1 MQELP
6 FLLVILSSIAHGYWN
21 FLLKRAQ
28 NKDAF
33 LGLSKLAEPVIYL
46 IPFIAAVSVWGLDPA
61 SLWYAGVGTLLSVV
75 NYFCLANSYKR
86 LDLSIAYPVSRSSTL
101 FLPFLAY
108 FFFQER
114 IDVIGWC
121 SVILVTVGVF
131 VVQLKSVSLSN
142 LAWNRQ
148 SSNSGLLFALC
159 AAFTVALYT
168 LWGKESV
175 RYIHPFIY
183 MYCYT
188 LASSAYFLPSLRRL
202 DRRIVKEEW
211 QRNRWSILTVS
222 VLNTLSFVLMLMAL
236 NMGKVTYVGAL
247 RQVSLVVG
255 VGLGWLVLRESL
267 SLPRVL
273 GVSLIIVGA
282 CLTYIAK

>member
-33 LGLSKLAEPVIYL
+33 LGLSKMAEPVIYA
-46 IPFIAAVSVWGLDPA
+46 IPFAIAVSVWGLDPA

-108 FFFQER
+108 LIFQES
-114 IDVIGWC
+114 IDAIGWC
-121 SVILVTVGVF
+121 SVFFVTVGVL
-131 VVQLKSVSLSN
+131 VVQLKDLRFSSIS
-142 LAWNRQ
+142 WNRQ
-148 SSNSGLLFALC
+148 GSNSGLLFALF

-168 LWGKESV
+168 LWGKEAV
-175 RYIHPFIY
+175 RHMHPFIY

-188 LASSAYFLPSLRRL
+188 LASCAYFLPSLRRL
-202 DRRIVKEEW
+202 DRLVVKEEW
-211 QRNRWSILTVS
+211 SRNKWSILTVS

-247 RQVSLVVG
+247 RQLSLVVG

-273 GVSLIIVGA
+273 GVLLIIVGA
-282 CLTYIAK
+282 CLTYIAT